1 MARGAANWARR
12 DEMGG
17 IEGRGA
23 YTGHQRGGRRAIGRD
38 SSGGWRGK
46 DEDKMTL
53 NRQFLSQRHPTQ
65 IFFGWVPF
73 PSPTASSWAPLQQ
86 TASGG
91 CSCRGLSALFGLPQ
105 RPGTSRSRPPGAP
118 QPQQKLDKTPPP
130 TSSQPI
136 LTIAM
141 TSGPLHLPCRPAA
154 HPHRRPRDIR
164 STEPRA
170 RASLS
175 VLTTSVTSTHTLHL
189 NQNLVL
195 LRGE

>member
-65 IFFGWVPF
+65 IFLAGFH
-73 PSPTASSWAPLQQ
+73 S
-86 TASGG
+86 
-91 CSCRGLSALFGLPQ
+91 LPQ
-105 RPGTSRSRPPGAP
+105 QLQAGHLSNKQPPGGAVAGVSQRCLASPRGPGHPDRGPLVPLNPSTPAKVGQDPTSDLEPTNSHHRHDERPSASPVSTSRSSAS
-118 QPQQKLDKTPPP
+118 PPP
-130 TSSQPI
+130 
-136 LTIAM
+136 
-141 TSGPLHLPCRPAA
+141 
-154 HPHRRPRDIR
+154 
-164 STEPRA
+164 
-170 RASLS
+170 
-175 VLTTSVTSTHTLHL
+175 
-189 NQNLVL
+189 
-195 LRGE
+195 

>member
-86 TASGG
+86 TASGVQLQG
-91 CSCRGLSALFGLPQ
+91 SLSAVWPPPEARDIPIEAPWCPSTPAKVGQDPTSDLEPTNSHHRHDE
-105 RPGTSRSRPPGAP
+105 RPSASPVSTSRSSAS
-118 QPQQKLDKTPPP
+118 PPP
-130 TSSQPI
+130 
-136 LTIAM
+136 
-141 TSGPLHLPCRPAA
+141 
-154 HPHRRPRDIR
+154 
-164 STEPRA
+164 
-170 RASLS
+170 
-175 VLTTSVTSTHTLHL
+175 
-189 NQNLVL
+189 
-195 LRGE
+195 